1 MGDVGNSTDTW
12 GWHFRGQ
19 QLVFGLIRQL
29 IAHHGLSSTS
39 TIIFSGGSA
48 GARGVM
54 VLIDLLVK
62 EHFPPG
68 AKVHTSHT
76 YTHAHTDTNH
86 IIITICYL
94 LFVVLSVIMASN
106 HSHDLTTFFTI
117 LGKPSHSPF
126 LFLCVCIT
134 FFLVF
139 LSGGGIFRFPLLH

>member
-68 AKVHTSHT
+68 AKVI
-76 YTHAHTDTNH
+76 YTNQPYTRSTH
-86 IIITICYL
+86 IIIIIICCL
-94 LFVVLSVIMASN
+94 LFVCLPHVMI
-106 HSHDLTTFFTI
+106 
-117 LGKPSHSPF
+117 
-126 LFLCVCIT
+126 
-134 FFLVF
+134 
-139 LSGGGIFRFPLLH
+139 

>member
-1 MGDVGNSTDTW
+1 MSDAGNSTNTW

-68 AKVHTSHT
+68 AKVM
-76 YTHAHTDTNH
+76 YTNH
-86 IIITICYL
+86 TPYL
-94 LFVVLSVIMASN
+94 PTPLLLSLSLSACCLSV
-106 HSHDLTTFFTI
+106 
-117 LGKPSHSPF
+117 
-126 LFLCVCIT
+126 VCDVIN
-134 FFLVF
+134 
-139 LSGGGIFRFPLLH
+139 LS

>member
-68 AKVHTSHT
+68 AKVHTLHTPFIHT
-76 YTHAHTDTNH
+76 YTCTRTHTR
-86 IIITICYL
+86 IT
-94 LFVVLSVIMASN
+94 S
-106 HSHDLTTFFTI
+106 
-117 LGKPSHSPF
+117 
-126 LFLCVCIT
+126 
-134 FFLVF
+134 
-139 LSGGGIFRFPLLH
+139 